1 MAKTGRAF
9 TASLKPAWSKQQ
21 IKELCNTLKGSA
33 FVYGINHDKDYDSET
48 GELIENHTHILI
60 DYETPRKVS
69 TVANLLGVEPNFVE
83 VVRNKNAMLR
93 YLTHGENPEKATYDD
108 DEVIHNNPV
117 DYSNLVLGASMSD
130 KEIAE
135 HIKEGRG
142 IELLGVV
149 SASKLRTIQAF
160 LQFDRSGQLQKELRE
175 LKQHTQAM
183 SESMQKIDNVVE
195 SWNKGLIETGNDIA
209 TAFREI
215 SSEIKRSREL
225 LLTHRPKTKQRSKG

>member
-1 MAKTGRAF
+1 MAKTGRTF
-9 TASLKPAWSKQQ
+9 TASLKPPWSKEK
-21 IKELCNTLKGSA
+21 IRELCNTLKGSA
-33 FVYGINHDKDYDSET
+33 FVYGINHDKDYDQET

-108 DEVIHNNPV
+108 TEVIHNNPV

-160 LQFDRSGQLQKELRE
+160 LQFDRSGQLQAEVRE
-175 LKQHTQAM
+175 LKQHTQTL
-183 SESMQKIDNVVE
+183 SESMQKIDNIVE
-195 SWNKGLIETGNDIA
+195 TWNKGVIETGNDIA

-215 SSEIKRSREL
+215 SNEIKRSREL
-225 LLTHRPKTKQRSKG
+225 WLTNRKR